1 MTMYKYERYTL
12 KDTLESERKALF
24 NVLSTFAGGGGSSTG
39 YRLAGGKI
47 LAINEFVPEAQN
59 TYRENYPNTLIIP
72 GDIKKLTGKDFLEK
86 INLKPG
92 ELDLL
97 DGSPPCS
104 AFSMAGSVSHGKG
117 NTHADA
123 FGKKK
128 KYSDIE
134 GVEDVEDLFFEFL
147 RIANELKPKV
157 IIGENVV
164 GLTMGEAKEYFH
176 KIQNTFEDIG
186 YLVVADVLNASYFG
200 VPQSRKRC
208 FFIGVREDIAEKVGI
223 NFMTMYQLYPE
234 KNDKQTTLGEAINDI
249 VNKDQEELNLL
260 LQKLSIETAVGKT
273 LVKMPKDP
281 DKVLTGMDYHDKGH
295 HFNLKRCSLRK
306 PCPTITAMG
315 NFPGVAGTCHP
326 LEDRKFTIKEL
337 KRIMSLPEDF
347 KLTGKHQQQSE
358 RIGRMVP
365 PLMMKALAESV
376 YNKVLKPYKEL
387 NND

>member
-1 MTMYKYERYTL
+1 MNNYKRYTL
-12 KDTLESERKALF
+12 QDTLDSEKRALF

-47 LAINEFVPEAQN
+47 LAINEFVEEAQN
-59 TYRENYPNTLIIP
+59 TYRENYPNTTIIP
-72 GDIKKLTGKDFLEK
+72 GDIKKLTGTYLMEQAGVKVS
-86 INLKPG
+86 
-92 ELDLL
+92 ELDIL

-104 AFSMAGSVSHGKG
+104 AFSMAGSISHGGG

-123 FGKKK
+123 FGKTKQ
-128 KYSDIE
+128 YSDIK
-134 GVEDVEDLFFEFL
+134 GVSNVEDLFFEFL
-147 RIANELKPKV
+147 RVAKDIKPKV
-157 IIGENVV
+157 IIGENVE

-176 KIQNTFEDIG
+176 KIQNTFEKIG

-208 FFIGVREDIAEKVGI
+208 FFIGVREDVADKIGL

-234 KNDKQTTLGEAINDI
+234 KNNTQTTLGEAISDV
-249 VNKDQEELNLL
+249 VNEDKEELNYLFE
-260 LQKLSIETAVGKT
+260 KIGPDKAVGKT
-273 LVKMPKDP
+273 LMKMPKDP

-295 HFNLKRCSLRK
+295 HFNLKRSSLRK

-315 NFPGVAGTCHP
+315 NLAGVAGTCHP

-347 KLTGKHQQQSE
+347 KLTGQHKQQSE

-365 PLMMKALAESV
+365 PLMMKALAESI
-376 YNKVLKPYKEL
+376 YNKVIKPYKEL
-387 NND
+387 SND

>member
-1 MTMYKYERYTL
+1 MNNYKRYTL
-12 KDTLESERKALF
+12 QDTLDSEKRALF

-47 LAINEFVPEAQN
+47 LAVNEFVPEAQN
-59 TYRENYPNTLIIP
+59 TYRENYPNTTIVP
-72 GDIKKLTGKDFLEK
+72 GDIKELTGTYLMEQAGVKVS
-86 INLKPG
+86 
-92 ELDLL
+92 ELDIL

-104 AFSMAGSVSHGKG
+104 AFSMAGSVSHGEG
-117 NTHADA
+117 RTHADA

-128 KYSDIE
+128 QYSDIK
-134 GVEDVEDLFFEFL
+134 GVENVEDLFFEFL
-147 RIANELKPKV
+147 RVAKDIKPKV
-157 IIGENVV
+157 IIGENVE

-176 KIQNTFEDIG
+176 KIQNTFEEIG
-186 YLVVADVLNASYFG
+186 YLIVANVLDASYFG

-208 FFIGVREDIAEKVGI
+208 FFIGVREDVAEKVGI
-223 NFMTMYQLYPE
+223 NFMTMYQLYPD
-234 KNDKQTTLGEAINDI
+234 KNDFRTTLGEAINDV
-249 VNKDQEELNLL
+249 VNEDKEELDYLID
-260 LQKLSIETAVGKT
+260 KISPEKAVGKT
-273 LVKMPKDP
+273 LMKMPKDP
-281 DKVLTGMDYHDKGH
+281 DKVLTGMDYHIKGH
-295 HFNLKRCSLRK
+295 HFNLKRSSLRK

-315 NFPGVAGTCHP
+315 NLAGVAGTCHP
-326 LEDRKFTIKEL
+326 IEDRKFTIKEL

-347 KLTGKHQQQSE
+347 KLTGKHKQQSE

>member
-1 MTMYKYERYTL
+1 MNNYKRYTL
-12 KDTLESERKALF
+12 QDTLDSEKRALF

-47 LAINEFVPEAQN
+47 LAINEFVEEAQN
-59 TYRENYPNTLIIP
+59 TYRENYPNTTIIP
-72 GDIKKLTGKDFLEK
+72 GDIKKLTGTYLMEQAGVKVS
-86 INLKPG
+86 
-92 ELDLL
+92 ELDIL

-104 AFSMAGSVSHGKG
+104 AFSMAGSISHGGG

-123 FGKKK
+123 FGKTKQ
-128 KYSDIE
+128 YSDIK
-134 GVEDVEDLFFEFL
+134 GVSNVEDLFFEFL
-147 RIANELKPKV
+147 RVAKDIKPKV
-157 IIGENVV
+157 IIGENVE

-176 KIQNTFEDIG
+176 KIQNTFEKIG

-208 FFIGVREDIAEKVGI
+208 FFIGVREDVADKIGL

-234 KNDKQTTLGEAINDI
+234 KNNTQTTLGEAISDV
-249 VNKDQEELNLL
+249 VNEDKEELNYLFE
-260 LQKLSIETAVGKT
+260 KIGPDKAVGKT
-273 LVKMPKDP
+273 LMKMPKDP

-295 HFNLKRCSLRK
+295 HFNLKRSSLKK

-315 NFPGVAGTCHP
+315 NLAGVAGTCHP

-347 KLTGKHQQQSE
+347 KLTAQHKQESE

-365 PLMMKALAESV
+365 PLMRKALAESI

-387 NND
+387 ND